1 MLYTARPRRWRLAG
15 MLQEE
20 AIKALQHGS
29 AAVFV
34 SNDREK
40 PMEIEPEGSANDIF
54 AVWKPGCIEFRL
66 PKAEAAAPQGNA
78 FSAMMSARQPAA
90 NTHVQ
95 PQSSLRNLR
104 LILLR

>member
-1 MLYTARPRRWRLAG
+1 

-40 PMEIEPEGSANDIF
+40 PMEIEPEGNANGIF
-54 AVWKPGCIEFRL
+54 V
-66 PKAEAAAPQGNA
+66 
-78 FSAMMSARQPAA
+78 
-90 NTHVQ
+90 V
-95 PQSSLRNLR
+95 
-104 LILLR
+104 

>member
-1 MLYTARPRRWRLAG
+1 

-29 AAVFV
+29 ATVFV
-34 SNDREK
+34 SNGREN
-40 PMEIEPEGSANDIF
+40 PMEIEPEGNTNGIF
-54 AVWKPGCIEFRL
+54 AVWKRGCIEFRL